1 MIEHEYSYD
10 TDEAVGVIET
20 LDLMDPIAM
29 NSPLTASKHDQAG
42 LVKTI
47 GERMRQAR
55 ELCNLS
61 QSEAARRLGYANP
74 SKLSKIEAATDT
86 CSVPLWSIAGAAKV
100 YQVSMD
106 FLFGITADWEKEAPR
121 SAQEWLLDSW
131 EKMRQRDM
139 RALDRVHAEVVT
151 VAATTAELVA
161 AVRGLGDAMTMYR
174 ARNEGFDDS
183 PASAPLVG
191 RLARL
196 EAIARDAEVKLRRLQ
211 LRGRDD
217 PRSDPSRMLSA
228 APMHKPSC

>member
-1 MIEHEYSYD
+1 MIENVYSI
-10 TDEAVGVIET
+10 EANETIGVIEA
-20 LDLMDPIAM
+20 LDMLDPIAT
-29 NSPLTASKHDQAG
+29 NALFVASKHDQAG
-42 LVKTI
+42 LVRTI

-100 YQVSMD
+100 YQVSVD
-106 FLFGITADWEKEAPR
+106 FLFGITDDWETEAPR

-151 VAATTAELVA
+151 TAATTAELVV
-161 AVRGLGDAMTMYR
+161 AVRGLGDAMTTYR
-174 ARNEGFDDS
+174 ARNEAFDDS
-183 PASAPLVG
+183 HASAPLVG

-196 EAIARDAEVKLRRLQ
+196 EAIARDAEVKLRRLR
-211 LRGRDD
+211 LT
-217 PRSDPSRMLSA
+217 PR
-228 APMHKPSC
+228 

>member
-1 MIEHEYSYD
+1 MSDNQFPYD
-10 TDEAVGVIET
+10 SNESACVIEA
-20 LDLMDPIAM
+20 LDLMA
-29 NSPLTASKHDQAG
+29 PLASSSLFTGSKQDQAG

-61 QSEAARRLGYANP
+61 QQEAARRLGYANP

-86 CSVPLWSIAGAAKV
+86 CSVPLWSIAGAAKL

-106 FLFGITADWEKEAPR
+106 FLFGVTDDWEPEAPR
-121 SAQEWLLDSW
+121 SAQQWLLDGW

-139 RALDRVHAEVVT
+139 RALDRVHAEAVT
-151 VAATTAELVA
+151 VAATTTELVV
-161 AVRGLGDAMTMYR
+161 AVRGLGEALTMYR

-196 EAIARDAEVKLRRLQ
+196 EAIARDAEVKLRRLR
-211 LRGRDD
+211 LT
-217 PRSDPSRMLSA
+217 PS
-228 APMHKPSC
+228 

>member
-1 MIEHEYSYD
+1 LSDNQFPYD
-10 TDEAVGVIET
+10 SNESACVIEA
-20 LDLMDPIAM
+20 LDLMA
-29 NSPLTASKHDQAG
+29 PLASSSLFTGSKQDQAG

-61 QSEAARRLGYANP
+61 QQEAARRLGYANP

-86 CSVPLWSIAGAAKV
+86 CSVPLWSIAGAAKL

-106 FLFGITADWEKEAPR
+106 FLFGVTDDWEPEAPR
-121 SAQEWLLDSW
+121 SAQQWLLDGW

-139 RALDRVHAEVVT
+139 RALDRVHAEAVT
-151 VAATTAELVA
+151 VAATTTELVV
-161 AVRGLGDAMTMYR
+161 AVRGLGEALTMYR

-196 EAIARDAEVKLRRLQ
+196 EAIARDAEVKLRRLR
-211 LRGRDD
+211 LT
-217 PRSDPSRMLSA
+217 PS
-228 APMHKPSC
+228 